1 MPLRNQI
8 SSVSIPEMH
17 MKFSHGLKVSL
28 KDIVY
33 STAHWGTDSELSVRS
48 PYVFHTVILKNLLQM
63 KVHINC
69 LLSKSVLPCWEHI
82 QQTWLTVRDVYTGLN
97 CA

>member
-1 MPLRNQI
+1 
-8 SSVSIPEMH
+8 

-33 STAHWGTDSELSVRS
+33 SAVHWGTDSELSVRF
-48 PYVFHTVILKNLLQM
+48 PYVFHTVTLKHLQQM
-63 KVHINC
+63 KVHMNC
-69 LLSKSVLPCWEHI
+69 LLSKSVLPCWENT
-82 QQTWLTVRDVYTGLN
+82 QQTWLTVQDVCTGLN